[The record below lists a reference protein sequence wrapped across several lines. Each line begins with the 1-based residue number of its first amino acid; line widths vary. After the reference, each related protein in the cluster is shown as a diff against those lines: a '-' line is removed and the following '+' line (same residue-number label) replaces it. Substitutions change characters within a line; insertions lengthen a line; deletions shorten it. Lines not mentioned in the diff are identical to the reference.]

1 MKKILLIVDP
11 QNDFCKGGAL
21 AVDGAYEALELL
33 SRYLENEEV
42 KECFDKIIVTQDYHP
57 KTHCSFKENGG
68 VWPPHCVELTD
79 GADVIKPLEN
89 VLITSFLNKTIFVHK
104 GEDETR
110 EEYSIFDSYS
120 RQKIIDI
127 INGVKGDDELKICI
141 CGVAGDFCVLET
153 LKGAV
158 EVFGKDSVCVFK
170 GFTASID
177 GGEKL
182 TDYCGQN
189 GIDLFN

>member
-1 MKKILLIVDP
+1 M
-11 QNDFCKGGAL
+11 
-21 AVDGAYEALELL
+21 
-33 SRYLENEEV
+33 
-42 KECFDKIIVTQDYHP
+42 
-57 KTHCSFKENGG
+57 
-68 VWPPHCVELTD
+68 
-79 GADVIKPLEN
+79 
-89 VLITSFLNKTIFVHK
+89 
-104 GEDETR
+104 
-110 EEYSIFDSYS
+110 
-120 RQKIIDI
+120 
-127 INGVKGDDELKICI
+127 KICI

-170 GFTASID
+170 DFTASID

>member
-1 MKKILLIVDP
+1 MKQILLIVDP

-21 AVDGAYEALELL
+21 EVDGAYEALELL
-33 SRYLENEEV
+33 SRYLENEEI
-42 KECFDKIIVTQDYHP
+42 KECFDKIIVTQDYHLA
-57 KTHCSFKENGG
+57 THCSFKENGG
-68 VWPPHCVELTD
+68 IWPSHCVRETE
-79 GADVIKPLEN
+79 GADIIKPLEN
-89 VLITSFLNKTIFVHK
+89 VLTTSFVNKTIFVHK

-120 RQKIIDI
+120 RQTIIDI

-153 LKGAV
+153 LKGVV

-170 GFTASID
+170 DFTASID

-182 TDYCGQN
+182 TEYCGQN

>member
-1 MKKILLIVDP
+1 MKQILLIVDP
-11 QNDFCKGGAL
+11 QNDFCRGGSL

-33 SRYLENEEV
+33 SKYLENEEI
-42 KECFDKIIVTQDYHP
+42 KDCFDKIIVTQDYHP

-68 VWPPHCVELTD
+68 IWPSHCVRGTE
-79 GADVIKPLEN
+79 GADIIKPLEN
-89 VLITSFLNKTIFVHK
+89 VLATSFANKTIFVHK

-120 RQKIIDI
+120 RQTI
-127 INGVKGDDELKICI
+127 INIIKGIKGDDELKICI

-158 EVFGKDSVCVFK
+158 EVFGRDSVCVFK
-170 GFTASID
+170 DFTASID
-177 GGEKL
+177 GDEKL
-182 TDYCGQN
+182 TDYCGKN

>member
-1 MKKILLIVDP
+1 MKQILLIVDP

-33 SRYLENEEV
+33 SSYLKNEEV
-42 KECFDKIIVTQDYHP
+42 KDCFDKIIVTQDYHP
-57 KTHCSFKENGG
+57 STHCSFKENGG
-68 VWPPHCVELTD
+68 IWPSHCVRGTE
-79 GADVIKPLEN
+79 GADIIKPLEN
-89 VLITSFLNKTIFVHK
+89 VLNSHFADKTVYSYK

-120 RQKIIDI
+120 RQTIIDI

-153 LKGAV
+153 LKGVV

-170 GFTASID
+170 DFTASID

-182 TDYCGQN
+182 TEYCGQN

>member
-1 MKKILLIVDP
+1 MKQILLIVDP
-11 QNDFCKGGAL
+11 QNDFCKGGSL

-33 SRYLENEEV
+33 SKYLDNGEV
-42 KECFDKIIVTQDYHP
+42 IDCFDKIIVTQDYHSSA
-57 KTHCSFKENGG
+57 HCSFKENGG
-68 VWPPHCVELTD
+68 IWPPHCVAQTE
-79 GADVIKPLEN
+79 GADIIKPLEN
-89 VLITSFLNKTIFVHK
+89 VLNSHFADKTIYSYK

-120 RQKIIDI
+120 RQTIIDI
-127 INGVKGDDELKICI
+127 INEVKGDDELKICI

-153 LKGAV
+153 LKGVV

-170 GFTASID
+170 DFTASID